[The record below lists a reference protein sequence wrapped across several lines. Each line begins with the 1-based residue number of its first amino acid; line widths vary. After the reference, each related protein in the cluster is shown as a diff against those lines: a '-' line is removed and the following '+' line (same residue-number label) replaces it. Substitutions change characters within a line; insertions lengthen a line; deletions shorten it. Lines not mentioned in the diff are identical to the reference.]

1 MDTARTQ
8 HEHGS
13 IVLINDFN
21 SQQRKKEDGEKRWE
35 AVDLVP
41 GFSRRRREKEEEG
54 KMRIGMGVK
63 VKEGVGCL
71 GSGEWAEGGGGGGGG
86 VVCGVGN
93 KLRRC
98 QTGLIIFLMYIF
110 NYKDKLFD

>member
-1 MDTARTQ
+1 MVNDFGHGSDTARTRLG
-8 HEHGS
+8 HGS

-71 GSGEWAEGGGGGGGG
+71 GSGEWAEGRGGGGGGG
-86 VVCGVGN
+86 GGFVAWGTSCDGVR
-93 KLRRC
+93 LV
-98 QTGLIIFLMYIF
+98 
-110 NYKDKLFD
+110 